1 MRDPVGCLGREAARD
16 CVWPGPPL
24 RGVMSRCCRLAD
36 LGKPQEPAVGPNIR
50 LARTDPGGLQT
61 KYSRGLRRRQNGDVY
76 SLAGVSVTW
85 VHADIYAGGG
95 DHIPET
101 WAQFADQ
108 TRIAAIL
115 HLRPGK
121 AARFEGPMPAGF
133 LWLNI
138 GDESEA
144 GMEERWLAG
153 RYLQECLEAGQKV
166 LIHSSLGRHRTRW
179 AYVAY
184 GIYSGRAAKAVLRQA
199 AQSPWLSPYHTD
211 TAGWQAFEQAVK
223 ARRKALERRPSV

>member
-1 MRDPVGCLGREAARD
+1 MQGTVCGQGLREAGETGR
-16 CVWPGPPL
+16 
-24 RGVMSRCCRLAD
+24 RRRQAD
-36 LGKPQEPAVGPNIR
+36 QGMPQESVVRDHRPFGEDRSGAWPF
-50 LARTDPGGLQT
+50 
-61 KYSRGLRRRQNGDVY
+61 KYSRGRRLRQNGDVY

-95 DHIPET
+95 EHIPET

-108 TRIAAIL
+108 TRISAIL
-115 HLRPGK
+115 HLRPEK
-121 AARFEGPMPAGF
+121 AARFDGPLPVEF

-153 RYLQECLEAGQKV
+153 RFLDECLRAGRKV

-184 GIYSGRAAKAVLRQA
+184 GIYSGRTATSVLRQA
-199 AQSPWLSPYHTD
+199 AQPPWLSPYHTD
-211 TAGWQAFEQAVK
+211 TAGWQAFEHAVK
-223 ARRKALERRPSV
+223 AWHKAHGRGPST

>member
-1 MRDPVGCLGREAARD
+1 M
-16 CVWPGPPL
+16 
-24 RGVMSRCCRLAD
+24 
-36 LGKPQEPAVGPNIR
+36 
-50 LARTDPGGLQT
+50 
-61 KYSRGLRRRQNGDVY
+61 
-76 SLAGVSVTW
+76 TW
-85 VHADIYAGGG
+85 VHKDIYAGGG

-108 TRIAAIL
+108 TRISAIL

-121 AARFEGPMPAGF
+121 AARFDGPLPAEF

-138 GDESEA
+138 DDETGA
-144 GMEERWLAG
+144 GMDDLWLAG
-153 RYLQECLEAGQKV
+153 RFLHDCLEAGQKV

-184 GIYSGRAAKAVLRQA
+184 GIYSGRAANSVLRQA

-211 TAGWQAFEQAVK
+211 TARWQAFQQAVK
-223 ARRKALERRPSV
+223 LWQKAHGRGPSI

>member
-1 MRDPVGCLGREAARD
+1 M
-16 CVWPGPPL
+16 
-24 RGVMSRCCRLAD
+24 
-36 LGKPQEPAVGPNIR
+36 
-50 LARTDPGGLQT
+50 
-61 KYSRGLRRRQNGDVY
+61 KYSRSRRLRQNGDVY

-85 VHADIYAGGG
+85 VHTDIYAGGG

-108 TRIAAIL
+108 TRISAIL

-121 AARFEGPMPAGF
+121 AARFDGPLPAGF

-138 GDESEA
+138 GDESQA
-144 GMEERWLAG
+144 GMDERWLAG
-153 RYLQECLEAGQKV
+153 RFLHDCLQAGQKV

-184 GIYSGRAAKAVLRQA
+184 GIYSGRAAESVLRQA
-199 AQSPWLSPYHTD
+199 AESPWLSPYHTD
-211 TAGWQAFEQAVK
+211 TARWQAFEQAVK
-223 ARRKALERRPSV
+223 LWHKAHGRGSST